1 MENFFPNF
9 IKNKLALGFL
19 TSSVLFLGL
28 IGSTAISDSP
38 IKSPNNSDLVA
49 KTTEKGKF
57 TDNHEPSPVSHK
69 TFRNQ
74 ESSKFDDSSSAVN
87 TTINFQNASGSSSD
101 RPPKNQNSAQP
112 KEVTQEILEG
122 RKGDFHRDQEVKI
135 IYNPHKSTK
144 QPSIK
149 SVKNSAGQSTVSPA
163 IPNTVSPMVGF
174 ASSSVQPDQADV
186 KINEP
191 ITFTFEVVP
200 SREILDSL
208 RFYPDLEF
216 DKQLHGN
223 VLTVFP
229 KNMKRNTTYTF
240 GLYHS
245 SACPPTEDTNCQNK
259 REWSYAHT
267 FRSSY
272 KETRVYGKSV
282 EGRDL
287 VAHFFGNSDENGT
300 KIMLTG
306 GIHGEEWRAGDLS
319 RLVDY
324 LNNNPQEIIHQ
335 NKSFVIVP
343 FTNPDSSRIERR
355 YNSNGVNLNR
365 NWPAYWEPG
374 YNRGPYPLSEPEV
387 KHLYDLTLAE
397 MPDYLISYHSQWP
410 PYGII
415 FPGDEKIPATMDFA
429 YWVANKTGYPV
440 GLYPYEAIVAGDQT
454 VWAETVGI
462 RSLIIEATCKQCYD
476 WEQNFPLYLAMLRE
490 L

>member
-1 MENFFPNF
+1 MAFSAVFITSLHGVYNTDGSSAYNQNYASSSKKTENRSSLDSYKNLNNF
-9 IKNKLALGFL
+9 EESFDTTHKVTETATEDQIPDKRILKTDFTENQNKTIAALNENKLPDNKEGRENPEEEREYFHEEKEINI
-19 TSSVLFLGL
+19 VY
-28 IGSTAISDSP
+28 DP
-38 IKSPNNSDLVA
+38 NKSPLDISINPVK
-49 KTTEKGKF
+49 KTDT
-57 TDNHEPSPVSHK
+57 
-69 TFRNQ
+69 
-74 ESSKFDDSSSAVN
+74 
-87 TTINFQNASGSSSD
+87 
-101 RPPKNQNSAQP
+101 
-112 KEVTQEILEG
+112 
-122 RKGDFHRDQEVKI
+122 
-135 IYNPHKSTK
+135 
-144 QPSIK
+144 
-149 SVKNSAGQSTVSPA
+149 GQSSVSPA
-163 IPNTVSPMVGF
+163 ITNTVSRMIGF
-174 ASSSVQPDQADV
+174 SSSSLQIDQNEV
-186 KINEP
+186 KINQP
-191 ITFTFEVVP
+191 ITYSFEKVP
-200 SREILDSL
+200 NQQVLDSL
-208 RFYPDLEF
+208 RFYPELKF
-216 DKQLHGN
+216 SKQLQGN
-223 VLTVFP
+223 TLTIFP
-229 KNMKRNTTYTF
+229 ENMERSTTYTF
-240 GLYHS
+240 GLKYS
-245 SACPPTEDTNCQNK
+245 GACPPVEGGNCQSNQ
-259 REWSYAHT
+259 EWAYAHS

-287 VAHFFGNSDENGT
+287 VAHFFGKSDENGT

-306 GIHGEEWRAGDLS
+306 GIHGEEWRSGDLS
-319 RLVDY
+319 RFVDY

-415 FPGDEKIPATMDFA
+415 FPGDEKIPETMDFA

-440 GLYPYEAIVAGDQT
+440 GLYPYEAIVAGDQA
-454 VWAETVGI
+454 VWAESVGI
-462 RSLIIEATCKQCYD
+462 RSLIIEAVCKKCYD